1 MVQNEESKNMRLLA
15 QNELNGFGRG
25 GEGFAVQQLPGG
37 RRILYVAH
45 ERAPKDFSVLDVT
58 DPTQPKVIVQIDM
71 PHEEVRSNSLAL
83 VGDILVVAYQVSRPG
98 LTPAGMGIYYVHN
111 PEQPKRIGFFDT
123 SGTHSRGVH
132 CLWFVDGRFV
142 HLTTGAP
149 DFIPNRS
156 ADDQFYIIVN
166 LDDPTKPTE
175 VGRWWFPGT
184 RQGDESPLPPYNPEI
199 RGAIR
204 LHNANVYPERPD
216 RVYMGY
222 IDGGIVILDIS
233 DMSRP
238 RMISHVY
245 EQPPLY
251 PTFIHTV
258 MPLFDRNLLIVVQE
272 ALQDN
277 CGDWPK
283 LVWVMDIQDENA
295 PRVISSCPAPPL
307 EDFCQRPGRFGAHN
321 VHENE
326 PVPTSWYSDRYI
338 VGSFFNGGVRVYDI
352 ADPSHPEEV
361 AYHVPPA
368 PKDLPSI
375 QINDIYVD
383 ERGLVYALDR
393 MGGGLYIFE
402 MQL

>member
-1 MVQNEESKNMRLLA
+1 MRLLA
-15 QNELNGFGRG
+15 HNELNGFGKG
-25 GEGFAVQQLPGG
+25 GEGFAIIQLPGG

-45 ERAPKDFSVLDVT
+45 ESAPKDFSVLDVT
-58 DPTQPKVIVQIDM
+58 DPTRPRVIVQIDM
-71 PHEEVRSNSLAL
+71 PHEEVRSNGLAL
-83 VGDILVVAYQVSRPG
+83 VDDILVVPYQVSRHG
-98 LTPAGMGIYYVHN
+98 LTPAGMGVYDVSN

-123 SGTHSRGVH
+123 SGPHSRGAH

-142 HLTTGAP
+142 HLSTGAA
-149 DFIPNRS
+149 DFIPNEPS
-156 ADDQFYIIVN
+156 SDQFYMIIN

-175 VGRWWFPGT
+175 VGRWWMPGT
-184 RQGDESPLPPYNPEI
+184 RQGDDVYNPELR
-199 RGAIR
+199 RGIR

-216 RVYMGY
+216 RTYAGY
-222 IDGGIVILDIS
+222 ISGGIVILDIS

-245 EQPPLY
+245 EQSPFRNSF
-251 PTFIHTV
+251 THTAL
-258 MPLFDRNLLIVVQE
+258 PLFNRNLLIVAQE
-272 ALQDN
+272 AIQDN
-277 CGDWPK
+277 CEDWPK
-283 LVWVMDIQDENA
+283 LVWVMDIQDENN
-295 PRVISSCPAPPL
+295 PKVISSCPTPHL
-307 EDFCQRPGRFGAHN
+307 DDFCQRPGRFGAHN
-321 VHENE
+321 IHENE
-326 PVPTSWYSDRYI
+326 PVPTSWFSDRYI

-361 AYHVPPA
+361 AYNVPTA
-368 PKDLPSI
+368 PKGLPSI